1 MVINVHT
8 FCRLE
13 YPTSFNRVANQ
24 LKALESK
31 RKNKKHLNVLWV
43 EERTTFWILFLLNK
57 C

>member
-24 LKALESK
+24 LEALESK
-31 RKNKKHLNVLWV
+31 
-43 EERTTFWILFLLNK
+43 EEKLEST
-57 C
+57 